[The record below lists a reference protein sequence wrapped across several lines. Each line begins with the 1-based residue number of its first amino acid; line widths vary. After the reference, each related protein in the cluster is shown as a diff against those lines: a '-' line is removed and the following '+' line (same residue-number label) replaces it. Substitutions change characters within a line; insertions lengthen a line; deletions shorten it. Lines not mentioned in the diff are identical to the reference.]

1 MKRHL
6 AVAVAVGSV
15 AALILAACGQPPL
28 PGSAK
33 ATPRE
38 RASPAVSPSG
48 STAPLG
54 MGRSQL
60 AVLPGGAAWVS
71 IEVGKKGWSK
81 AWLYGT
87 TDGGKTWT
95 AITVAGLGSVGYL
108 RIFDANRGVIVDE
121 AGSAVYSTD
130 DAGAHWWRYTLPVPA
145 DGTVP
150 ASFVNTLEGWAL
162 LSGNTGTSVL
172 YHTAD
177 RGKTWDKVVV
187 PSSYVYPGSVFFRDS
202 RNGWLGHQGL
212 SGPELFQ
219 TTDGGRTWRT
229 VGLSAPPIYPGI
241 VAFVGPVRA
250 GGGVLFTQVSVA
262 EGSQAVGS
270 PGSMYVYSSADDGV
284 HWTNGTRVWS
294 GPTVDAGPPLIE
306 VASPTLWFAAIGDRL
321 RVTGDAGR
329 TWTTHSMASVPGFMN
344 DELVLATATEGY
356 LLRARS
362 SIWTCLHECFR
373 LERTTDS
380 GASWESVDFPELASL
395 LPTQ

>member
-15 AALILAACGQPPL
+15 AALVLAACEKPPV

-33 ATPRE
+33 ATPRGG
-38 RASPAVSPSG
+38 ASPTVSPSG
-48 STAPLG
+48 STVPLG
-54 MGRSQL
+54 MGLSQV
-60 AVLPGGAAWVS
+60 AVLPGGTAWVS

-87 TDGGKTWT
+87 TDGGKTWK
-95 AITVAGLGSVGYL
+95 AMTVAGLGSVGYL
-108 RIFDANRGVIVDE
+108 RIFDAIHAVIVDE

-162 LSGNTGTSVL
+162 LSGNTGSSAL

-187 PSSYVYPGSVFFRDS
+187 PSSYVYP
-202 RNGWLGHQGL
+202 
-212 SGPELFQ
+212 
-219 TTDGGRTWRT
+219 
-229 VGLSAPPIYPGI
+229 
-241 VAFVGPVRA
+241 
-250 GGGVLFTQVSVA
+250 
-262 EGSQAVGS
+262 
-270 PGSMYVYSSADDGV
+270 SADDGV
-284 HWTNGTRVWS
+284 HWTTGTRVWS

-306 VASPTLWFAAIGDRL
+306 VVSPTLWFAAIGDRL

-329 TWTTHSMASVPGFMN
+329 TWTTHSMASVPGFMV

-362 SIWTCLHECFR
+362 SIWSCLHECFR

-380 GASWESVDFPELASL
+380 GAS
-395 LPTQ
+395 